1 VDFRGAE
8 VTGENFFRVL
18 TGRQAADVPISK
30 RLSSDEDSNVFVFLT
45 GACAR
50 IPPPNPPPTL
60 PYPVQGPD
68 YTDTSSHAYGDVC
81 VRAGHGGEHFLKFQ
95 DAETISSIELADVL
109 AQMWEKRRYREL
121 LFVVDTCHGEGMFT
135 EFYSPNILA
144 LSSSNLHEDSMSAS
158 TLLSHPSL
166 ACLVVLDTD
175 WTLACRKNNQ
185 LRTFFRLTFRPF
197 HCSLPL
203 LHSTSP
209 HRTCPGLSMRLSQ
222 PSQAANSMILGQS
235 LIDQFTD
242 VTLRFME
249 ENLHPG
255 GNCSVTVAD
264 LVCSSAYPPPP
275 PARCPD

>member
-1 VDFRGAE
+1 M
-8 VTGENFFRVL
+8 
-18 TGRQAADVPISK
+18 PISK

-50 IPPPNPPPTL
+50 IPPPNPLPTL
-60 PYPVQGPD
+60 PYPVQGPITLTQAPTRMAMYACGQD
-68 YTDTSSHAYGDVC
+68 MVANTFLNSRMPRPSPALNWPTSWRRCGKRDATASYCLWLTHATA
-81 VRAGHGGEHFLKFQ
+81 RACSQNSTRPTSWPSAAATSMRIPCRQALCCPILPSRASLSWTPTGH
-95 DAETISSIELADVL
+95 
-109 AQMWEKRRYREL
+109 L
-121 LFVVDTCHGEGMFT
+121 LV
-135 EFYSPNILA
+135 A
-144 LSSSNLHEDSMSAS
+144 
-158 TLLSHPSL
+158 
-166 ACLVVLDTD
+166 
-175 WTLACRKNNQ
+175 KKNQ

-255 GNCSVTVAD
+255 GNYSVTVAD